1 MKNGL
6 FVQALC
12 CGKIKKCVWFP
23 EMQKSF
29 SIEAYCKT
37 DPGVCRTCN
46 EDICLVDLENSCFLV
61 ADGIGGNVG
70 GDLAA
75 AFMRDAAAELFV
87 DTATFPMRAARR
99 IRDIFSLAHRKMK
112 CCIETTPSCMGMGCT
127 AELLLF
133 SGDRFFLGH
142 IGDSRTYRF
151 RKHGLEQ
158 LTVDHSLVQEQLDL
172 GIITSEQAKKSRYK
186 NVILK
191 AVGGE
196 IPPEIDSLNGSLHV
210 GDIFLLCTDGLYSM
224 VTDKEIFS
232 VLEYDAPLSV
242 KVDMLVDMA
251 NNAGGKDN
259 IAVTLVGITGFM
271 DKVKPVQ

>member
-1 MKNGL
+1 M
-6 FVQALC
+6 ALC
-12 CGKIKKCVWFP
+12 KQLIFTNP
-23 EMQKSF
+23 EEEKYPGFKMRNTLTV
-29 SIEAYCKT
+29 EAYCKT
-37 DPGVCRTCN
+37 DQGVCRTCN

-75 AFMRDAAAELFV
+75 AFMRDSAAELFA
-87 DTATFPMRAARR
+87 DTDAALPLETARR

-112 CCIETTPSCMGMGCT
+112 CCIETTPACMGMGCT

-133 SGDRFFLGH
+133 SGDHFFLGH

-151 RKHGLEQ
+151 RRHKLEQ

-172 GIITSEQAKKSRYK
+172 GIITSEQARKSRYK

-196 IPPEIDSLNGSLHV
+196 IAPEIDSLHGSLEA

-224 VTDKEIFS
+224 VTDEEIFS

-259 IAVTLVGITGFM
+259 IAVTLVGIAG
-271 DKVKPVQ
+271 

>member
-1 MKNGL
+1 MKIRTDARNPEEE
-6 FVQALC
+6 
-12 CGKIKKCVWFP
+12 KCPVF
-23 EMQKSF
+23 EMHNTMTV
-29 SIEAYCKT
+29 EAYCKT

-61 ADGIGGNVG
+61 ADGIGGSIG

-75 AFMRDAAAELFV
+75 AFMRDSAAELFA
-87 DTATFPMRAARR
+87 DAGTDLPLEAARR

-112 CCIETTPSCMGMGCT
+112 NCIETTPGCMGMGCT
-127 AELLLF
+127 AEVLLF
-133 SGDRFFLGH
+133 SRDHFFLGH

-151 RKHGLEQ
+151 RKSGLEQ

-172 GIITSEQAKKSRYK
+172 GIITSEQARKSRYK

-196 IPPEIDSLNGSLHV
+196 IPPEIDSLQGSLHT

-224 VTDKEIFS
+224 VTDSEIVS
-232 VLEYDAPLSV
+232 VLEYDAPLAV

-259 IAVTLVGITGFM
+259 IAVALVGLTG
-271 DKVKPVQ
+271 